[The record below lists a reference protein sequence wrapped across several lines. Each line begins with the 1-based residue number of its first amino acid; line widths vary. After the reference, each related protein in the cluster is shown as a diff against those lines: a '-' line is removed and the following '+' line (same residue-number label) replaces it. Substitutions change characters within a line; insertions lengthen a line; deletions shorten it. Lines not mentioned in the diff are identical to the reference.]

1 MDRLRL
7 GLIPLGATLGPA
19 RCYDLCVERALP
31 ESLRWIF
38 WDVDFDA
45 LRLDDHADAILAR
58 VLEHGRLADVREVLS
73 IYGPARI
80 HRFFREVAH
89 PLISPKTRAF
99 WRAFFDAEN
108 EPWAMP
114 PAFRTSNAAPW
125 ID

>member
-1 MDRLRL
+1 MSRS
-7 GLIPLGATLGPA
+7 
-19 RCYDLCVERALP
+19 LP

-38 WDVDFDA
+38 WDVDFAGLHTDE
-45 LRLDDHADAILAR
+45 HADAIIAR
-58 VLEHGRLADVREVLS
+58 VLESGRLADVRAVLS
-73 IYGPARI
+73 IYGPDRI

-108 EPWAMP
+108 EQWATP